1 MASIRKF
8 DDEHIKLIKTF
19 LPKER
24 GVKRVHLKKT
34 LNGILHVL
42 QNGGRWKDMPKR
54 YGKYKTA
61 YNMFRRYS
69 LNGVWN
75 RIHDFLVS
83 WKAEMGVSMLDASFA
98 GAHRTSASLAVG
110 VGSERAI
117 GKSKGGWTTKIQ
129 TYADAMGRPVA
140 FHLTGGNV
148 SDYVGYEMLPDM
160 ADGRVEHLI
169 GDRGYDSNKIR
180 SGLEERGIQPCI
192 PGRRNRKTEIEY
204 DKELYKTRH
213 RIENAFAKLKD
224 WRHIAMRHHRC
235 PKIFLGVIVLATI
248 VKFWL

>member
-1 MASIRKF
+1 MASIRKLTN
-8 DDEHIKLIKTF
+8 EHIELIKPF
-19 LPKER
+19 LPKEQR
-24 GVKRVHLKKT
+24 VKRVHPKKT
-34 LNGILHVL
+34 LNGMLHVL
-42 QNGGRWKDMPKR
+42 QNGGRWKDMPAR
-54 YGKYKTA
+54 YGKYKTD

-69 LNGVWN
+69 LNGFWE
-75 RIHDFLVS
+75 RILEVLVS
-83 WKAEMGVSMLDASFA
+83 RKAERRVSMIDASFA

-117 GKSKGGWTTKIQ
+117 GKSRGGWTTKIQ

-148 SDYVGYEMLPDM
+148 SDYVGYEMLPDI

-169 GDRGYDSNKIR
+169 GDHGYDSNKIR
-180 SGLEERGIQPCI
+180 NGLEGRDIQLCI

-204 DKELYKTRH
+204 NKELYKTRH
-213 RIENAFAKLKD
+213 RIKNAFAKLKD
-224 WRHIAMRHHRC
+224 WRHISMRYHRC
-235 PKIFLGVIVLATI
+235 PNIFLGVIVLSTI

>member
-1 MASIRKF
+1 MP
-8 DDEHIKLIKTF
+8 F
-19 LPKER
+19 LPKVR
-24 GVKRVHLKKT
+24 GKKRKHLKKT

-42 QNGGRWKDMPKR
+42 RTGYPWRDMPSRFCKH
-54 YGKYKTA
+54 KTA

-75 RIHDFLVS
+75 RIHEVLVGR
-83 WKAEMGVSMLDASFA
+83 KAEMSVSMLDASFA
-98 GAHRTSASLAVG
+98 GAHRTSASLAAG

-129 TYADAMGRPVA
+129 TIADAMGRPVA

-160 ADGRVEHLI
+160 DDGRVECLI

-180 SGLEERGIQPCI
+180 SGLKGRNIQPCI

-224 WRHIAMRHHRC
+224 WRHIAMRYHRC

>member
-1 MASIRKF
+1 MASIREF
-8 DDEHIKLIKTF
+8 NNEHIKQIKTF

-24 GVKRVHLKKT
+24 GVKRVNLKKT

-69 LNGVWN
+69 RNGVWA
-75 RIHDFLVS
+75 RIHEVLS
-83 WKAEMGVSMLDASFA
+83 GKKAEMSVLMMDSSFT
-98 GAHRTSASLAVG
+98 GAHRTSMSLAAG
-110 VGSERAI
+110 VKSERDI
-117 GKSKGGWTTKIQ
+117 GKSKGGSTTKIQ
-129 TYADAMGRPVA
+129 VFADAKGRPVA

-160 ADGRVEHLI
+160 AGGQVECLI
-169 GDRGYDSNKIR
+169 GDRGYDSDKIR

-192 PGRRNRKTEIEY
+192 PGRRNRKTKIEY

-224 WRHIAMRHHRC
+224 WRHIAMRYHRC
-235 PKIFLGVIVLATI
+235 PKIFLGVIILATI

>member
-1 MASIRKF
+1 
-8 DDEHIKLIKTF
+8 
-19 LPKER
+19 
-24 GVKRVHLKKT
+24 
-34 LNGILHVL
+34 
-42 QNGGRWKDMPKR
+42 MPSR
-54 YGKYKTA
+54 FGNHKTA

-75 RIHDFLVS
+75 KIHGFLVS
-83 WKAEMGVSMLDASFA
+83 WKAEMSVSMLDASFA

-192 PGRRNRKTEIEY
+192 PGRPTERRKSNTTRNCTRRGTGSKTPLPRSRTGDTSQCATTDARKSFSE
-204 DKELYKTRH
+204 
-213 RIENAFAKLKD
+213 
-224 WRHIAMRHHRC
+224 
-235 PKIFLGVIVLATI
+235 
-248 VKFWL
+248 